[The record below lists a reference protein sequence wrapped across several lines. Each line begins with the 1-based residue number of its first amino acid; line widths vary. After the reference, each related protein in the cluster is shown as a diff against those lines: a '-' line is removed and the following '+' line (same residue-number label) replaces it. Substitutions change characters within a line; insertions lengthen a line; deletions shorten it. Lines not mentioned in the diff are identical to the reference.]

1 MGPITGS
8 LWDPKRGPY
17 IKPNNRFLGV
27 PKRGPEF
34 GISTKDNSG
43 TSGPTLPPYRILG
56 VPFSKGGD
64 PIYT

>member
-8 LWDPKRGPY
+8 LWD
-17 IKPNNRFLGV
+17 

-43 TSGPTLPPYRILG
+43 TSGPTRSPYRILG
-56 VPFSKGGD
+56 VPFCKGGD
-64 PIYT
+64 PFILNPSSIILRLYFLSSTD